1 MSDKPIE
8 DVLEDARKQGESA
21 QPGDRNPFLWNSGEW
36 KAWEAGFASRPKEAP
51 PPVESPEEIAEAA
64 AQGAFYATR
73 GSGFTNPFAIGSAKR
88 RAWQAAHDMT
98 PKGVPQ
104 MSGPKGRS
112 EDEHIRDM
120 QAAGKV
126 PVLDLPKGYEAEMPS
141 TETGAI
147 TTQLTDAQREN
158 IKRYVGNGLEFK
170 PEVAKNFIPF
180 QVIPESKPVALT
192 VPDGQPVYRVSPND
206 PYTQLLNDAKEKGR
220 QARSDGAPLG
230 SSPYAEPSLN
240 LKGPAEA
247 WAQGW
252 RERDAEIAADREGEL
267 KRLAEKAMTGEVQ
280 VYPNTWKTLALEPS
294 VTQVALSVLPFYLE
308 RNYADHN
315 PNGFRDE
322 WAAQAAFVAAE
333 SFVAEYKRRQT
344 AGEPV

>member
-51 PPVESPEEIAEAA
+51 SPEEIAYAA
-64 AQGAFYATR
+64 MRGVADAKA
-73 GSGFTNPFAIGSAKR
+73 GSGFTNPFPLATAKR
-88 RAWQAAHDMT
+88 RAWQKAYDMT
-98 PKGVPQ
+98 EKGVPQ

-112 EDEHIRDM
+112 EDEHVAD
-120 QAAGKV
+120 V
-126 PVLDLPKGYEAEMPS
+126 
-141 TETGAI
+141 
-147 TTQLTDAQREN
+147 QR
-158 IKRYVGNGLEFK
+158 V
-170 PEVAKNFIPF
+170 IPF
-180 QVIPESKPVALT
+180 QVIPESKPVGLT
-192 VPDGQPVYRVSPND
+192 IPDGQPVHRVSPND

-252 RERDAEIAADREGEL
+252 RERDAEIAEETIRLRVDPPFMATRGERIECL
-267 KRLAEKAMTGEVQ
+267 PSQ
-280 VYPNTWKTLALEPS
+280 WQTLALEPS

-308 RNYADHN
+308 RNYANHN
-315 PNGFRDE
+315 PNGVRDE
-322 WAAQAAFVAAE
+322 WAAQAAFTAAE